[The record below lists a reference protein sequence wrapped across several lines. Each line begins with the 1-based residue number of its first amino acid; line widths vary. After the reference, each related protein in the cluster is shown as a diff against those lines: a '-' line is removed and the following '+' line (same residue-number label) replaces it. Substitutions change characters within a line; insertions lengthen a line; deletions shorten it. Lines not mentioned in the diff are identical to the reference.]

1 MSTGKESSK
10 AYADIE
16 SRGDYKDDG
25 KKGSTLSS
33 KQHFML
39 SLTFILIGLSSLNVW
54 NTALGLN
61 INFKYNTF
69 QITGLVCSSIVALF
83 VEIPK
88 IMLPFLLGGLSIL
101 CAGFQISHSFFTDTQ
116 FDTYCLVAFIVIG
129 VVAGF
134 AQTIAFNIG
143 STMEDNMGGY
153 MSAGIGISGVFI
165 FVINL
170 LLDQFVSPEKHY
182 GVNKAKLLYLYIIC
196 ELCLILAIVFCVC
209 NLDLTNKNNKKDEE
223 NKENN
228 ATLSYMELFKDSYKA
243 ILTMFL
249 VNWLTLQLFPG
260 VGHKKWQESHNISD
274 YNVTIIVGM
283 FQVFD
288 FLSRY
293 PPNLTHIKIFKNFTF
308 SLNKLLVANSLRLLF
323 IPWFILNA
331 CVDHPFFKN
340 IVQQCVC
347 MAMLAFTNGWFN
359 TVPFLVF
366 VKELKKAKKKKEI
379 EIISTFLVI
388 AMFVGLFCGI
398 WTTYIYNLFNIVLP
412 KPDLPPIDVTQ

>member
-1 MSTGKESSK
+1 
-10 AYADIE
+10 
-16 SRGDYKDDG
+16 
-25 KKGSTLSS
+25 
-33 KQHFML
+33 ML
-39 SLTFILIGLSSLNVW
+39 
-54 NTALGLN
+54 
-61 INFKYNTF
+61 
-69 QITGLVCSSIVALF
+69 
-83 VEIPK
+83 
-88 IMLPFLLGGLSIL
+88 
-101 CAGFQISHSFFTDTQ
+101 DT
-116 FDTYCLVAFIVIG
+116 
-129 VVAGF
+129 
-134 AQTIAFNIG
+134 
-143 STMEDNMGGY
+143 
-153 MSAGIGISGVFI
+153 
-165 FVINL
+165 
-170 LLDQFVSPEKHY
+170 
-182 GVNKAKLLYLYIIC
+182 
-196 ELCLILAIVFCVC
+196 
-209 NLDLTNKNNKKDEE
+209 
-223 NKENN
+223 
-228 ATLSYMELFKDSYKA
+228 
-243 ILTMFL
+243 
-249 VNWLTLQLFPG
+249 
-260 VGHKKWQESHNISD
+260 KKWQESHNISD